1 MSDLESIATYLPGRF
16 IVLDGGDGVGKSSQ
30 LELLAEALTVA
41 GMEVCCLRDPGSTA
55 VGDRIRDILLHGPN
69 DHIDPTCE
77 MLLFMASRAQMLA
90 EKICPALA
98 AEQVVLCDRFVS
110 STVAYQGASGVDT
123 QQIIDLWDATGSTWP
138 DLTLVLDLPADAALT
153 RARAETGNGG
163 DRMERRDADYH
174 ARVNAGFRDLPA
186 SYPAP
191 VRVVSA
197 AGDIDAIHEAIVDA
211 LAEEFDR

>member
-16 IVLDGGDGVGKSSQ
+16 LVLDGGDGVGKSSQ
-30 LELLAEALTVA
+30 LDLLTEALTIA
-41 GMEVCCLRDPGSTA
+41 GLEVCSLRDPGSTT
-55 VGDRIRDILLHGPN
+55 VGDHIREILLHGPE
-69 DHIDPTCE
+69 DHIDATCE

-90 EKICPALA
+90 EKIRPALDA
-98 AEQVVLCDRFVS
+98 GQVVLCDRFVS

-123 QQIIDLWDATGSTWP
+123 QQIIDLWGATGGTWP

-174 ARVNAGFRDLPA
+174 ARVNAGFRELQA
-186 SYPAP
+186 TYPAP

-197 AGDIDAIHEAIVDA
+197 AGDIETVHEGIVSA
-211 LAEEFDR
+211 LVEEFGR